1 MGKTIVLIDDSK
13 VMRSILRKSILMCN
27 YQVEEFIEADN
38 GEDGY
43 SIVSGTKPFDIA
55 FVDLHMPKLGGVDML
70 RRLHEGGGAKSP
82 IVVVST
88 SGDQETQKMCLELG
102 AVGFVRKPFTPNDIG
117 EIMGR
122 VIGKSNA

>member
-43 SIVSGTKPFDIA
+43 SIITGSKPFDIA

-70 RRLHEGGGAKSP
+70 RKLKEGGGSASP

-88 SGDQETQKMCLELG
+88 SGDQETQKMCLDLG

-117 EIMGR
+117 NVMGR
-122 VIGKSNA
+122 VIGKAEG